1 MRNFENYEVDEN
13 EYIEIHDTYCDEWS
27 LDTYEENDFEV
38 DCEEVEIE
46 DTYKA
51 VSYTHL
57 TLPTNS
63 RV

>member
-1 MRNFENYEVDEN
+1 M
-13 EYIEIHDTYCDEWS
+13 ITKEIKYDDAVVNGFLALFLT
-27 LDTYEENDFEV
+27 
-38 DCEEVEIE
+38 
-46 DTYKA
+46 

>member
-1 MRNFENYEVDEN
+1 MTTLKKFSRQQLFLPIVCVLLVLAVNIVYDVA
-13 EYIEIHDTYCDEWS
+13 T
-27 LDTYEENDFEV
+27 
-38 DCEEVEIE
+38 
-46 DTYKA
+46 